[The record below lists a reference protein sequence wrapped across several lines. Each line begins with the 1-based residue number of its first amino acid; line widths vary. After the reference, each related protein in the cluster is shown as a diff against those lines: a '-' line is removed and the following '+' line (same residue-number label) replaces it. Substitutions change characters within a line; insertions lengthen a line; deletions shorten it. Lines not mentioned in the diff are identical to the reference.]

1 MANQGGAPPSGLP
14 PNRLFVHPD
23 IRSQVGWHASLLTC
37 HPGARHTQF
46 FDARRFWWSGMKG
59 DIVQFLAACPV
70 CSSNKTSW
78 QPPHGLLHPLP
89 VPKHPKHGQT
99 SPWIL
104 SQICSPPK
112 GNITILTIVD
122 RFSKMVQFVP
132 MSKLPSAKEIA
143 EAVLYNVDRLHGFP
157 RDIVSDRGPQFVA
170 RFWRDFCKLVVA
182 FTSLNP
188 TARQRG

>member
-1 MANQGGAPPSGLP
+1 MATSTWSPSPLACAQASQAWSDISLDLVTDLPPS
-14 PNRLFVHPD
+14 
-23 IRSQVGWHASLLTC
+23 
-37 HPGARHTQF
+37 
-46 FDARRFWWSGMKG
+46 
-59 DIVQFLAACPV
+59 
-70 CSSNKTSW
+70 
-78 QPPHGLLHPLP
+78 
-89 VPKHPKHGQT
+89 
-99 SPWIL
+99 
-104 SQICSPPK
+104 K